1 MQDACRPDKE
11 VSVVILVISAP
22 EHSDRREAIRKS
34 WGRDR
39 QKVKSFRYFQ
49 S

>member
-22 EHSDRREAIRKS
+22 EHSDRRDAIRKS

-39 QKVKSFRYFQ
+39 QKVKSSIYFQ
-49 S
+49 A